1 MAILMLAAA
10 IPIPVLAQVV
20 VVQGRV
26 FEFGSRTVIANARVE
41 LEGYGATL
49 ATIVGTFRFEDVEP
63 GEYTLQVDALGYD
76 SETQVITVTDGVIP
90 VLVPLRIAPLAID
103 SLVVDLRRIDI
114 RGRVRDAERDL
125 LLVDAE
131 ILTNQVPGT
140 LTDANGRFKLEDV
153 LEGVPLRVIVRPY
166 GYLRVDTIFLPDK
179 DETYIFEPVT
189 DPWVEGMIAEQV
201 AQLEERVVGLVTVGR
216 PPMDRERLLRYAGAF
231 TLLDALA
238 IEFRNR
244 EVDQIP
250 CVIVDERREDF
261 LPIETLLQTTLP
273 EELER
278 VELLFRGEMLRIYT
292 REFMQY
298 MFDRELQLRA
308 PVWVPEAGICF

>member
-1 MAILMLAAA
+1 MAIFMLAAA

-49 ATIVGTFRFEDVEP
+49 STIGGTFRFEGVEP
-63 GEYTLQVDALGYD
+63 GEYTLQVDGLGYD

-90 VLVPLRIAPLAID
+90 VLVPLRIAPIAID
-103 SLVVDLRRIDI
+103 SLLVDLRRIDI
-114 RGRVRDAERDL
+114 KGRVRDAERDL
-125 LLVDAE
+125 FLVDAE
-131 ILTNQVPGT
+131 IFTDQIPGT
-140 LTDANGRFKLEDV
+140 LTDANGRFKLENV
-153 LEGVPLRVIVRPY
+153 LEGVPLRVVVRPY
-166 GYLRVDTIFLPDK
+166 GYLRMDTVFVPDK
-179 DETYIFEPVT
+179 DETYVFEPVP

-201 AQLEERVVGLVTVGR
+201 ARIEERGAGLGYRR
-216 PPMDRERLLRYAGAF
+216 PPMNRDRLLRYAGSF
-231 TLLDALA
+231 TLLDALE

-244 EVDQIP
+244 DIAQIP
-250 CVIVDERREDF
+250 CVIVDERREEF
-261 LPIETLLQTTLP
+261 LPVGFFLQTTLP

-278 VELLFRGEMLRIYT
+278 VELLFSGDMLRIYT

-298 MFDRELQLRA
+298 MFDTELELRA
-308 PVWVPEAGICF
+308 PVWVPGAGICF